1 MSLLEKKS
9 LYDRNNRNTLGTNVG
24 TSAPS
29 QGNYYAED
37 GQNMNSP
44 FITKDGPVEDHLKTL
59 LETDVTSQNTGITY
73 LKSPSK
79 SPFQDLNTSPDPT
92 TYSGQLANPTLGQ
105 FGGPYKNVGPTDGFY

>member
-9 LYDRNNRNTLGTNVG
+9 LYDRNSRGTLGTNIG
-24 TSAPS
+24 TNAPS

-44 FITKDGPVEDHLKTL
+44 FVTKDGPVDDHLKAL
-59 LETDVTSQNTGITY
+59 LEKDIASVNTGVTY
-73 LKSPSK
+73 FKSPNQ
-79 SPFQDLNTSPDPT
+79 SPFQDLNTSADPT
-92 TYSGQLANPTLGQ
+92 TYSGQLANPNNGQ

>member
-9 LYDRNNRNTLGTNVG
+9 LYDRNNRGTLGTNVG
-24 TSAPS
+24 SSAPS

-44 FITKDGPVEDHLKTL
+44 FTTKAGPVDDDLKTL
-59 LETDVTSQNTGITY
+59 LENDITSLNTGVTY

-79 SPFQDLNTSPDPT
+79 SPYQDLHPGATDNF
-92 TYSGQLANPTLGQ
+92 SGQSPNSALGQ
-105 FGGPYKNVGPTDGFY
+105 FGGPYKNVGPADGFY